1 VLERIGIETLKSNGY
16 AFQVETLYRTVHAGG
31 RVREVPIVFTE
42 RQQGRSKMSSLVM
55 LEAAMLPWKIRAAA
69 HASARPLSY
78 PAGRESQ

>member
-1 VLERIGIETLKSNGY
+1 
-16 AFQVETLYRTVHAGG
+16 
-31 RVREVPIVFTE
+31 VREVPIVFTE

-69 HASARPLSY
+69 QASARPLSY